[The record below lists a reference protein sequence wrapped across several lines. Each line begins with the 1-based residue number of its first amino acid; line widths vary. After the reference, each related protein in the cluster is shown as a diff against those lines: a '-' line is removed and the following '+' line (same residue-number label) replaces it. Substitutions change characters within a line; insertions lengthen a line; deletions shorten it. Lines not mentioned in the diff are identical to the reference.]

1 MLAIRVMSTVPCTR
15 GGLISVV
22 HFDIMRKVWIE
33 ATKPK
38 KNLQTKTKNNQ
49 KKRRVKTNPEIKIL
63 FARIFALHHTNLNVC
78 FAM

>member
-38 KNLQTKTKNNQ
+38 KKPSNKN
-49 KKRRVKTNPEIKIL
+49 KKQPEKKKSKD
-63 FARIFALHHTNLNVC
+63 
-78 FAM
+78 

>member
-49 KKRRVKTNPEIKIL
+49 KKKKSKD
-63 FARIFALHHTNLNVC
+63 
-78 FAM
+78 